1 MTPARQPQDPADVL
15 FICSLEDLNCLH
27 DYIMAAMAGE
37 DLSEL
42 PRLWNQQIGV
52 IRSRPHTSP
61 PAPKQGKS
69 KLCFGTITLVA
80 EECRKCNE
88 IESCEQKQ
96 SIIDY
101 QKREIAQE
109 AAKAAREKVLDVFA
123 EVEYLHNV
131 DEITYPDLYNEFI
144 QRYKSL
150 RGAQR
155 EQGGVSE

>member
-1 MTPARQPQDPADVL
+1 MKYSNTNAYGYPCTHNKEPTSFTVNSP
-15 FICSLEDLNCLH
+15 CEH
-27 DYIMAAMAGE
+27 DT
-37 DLSEL
+37 
-42 PRLWNQQIGV
+42 R
-52 IRSRPHTSP
+52 RPHTSP